1 MGSSAL
7 ANLARHV
14 GALRVQ
20 KYQIVIVDPEKASGA
35 SSPSRR
41 LQVTVGTNPE
51 VSLAPES
58 VAQQSVPI
66 VVAGLT
72 HGHAG

>member
-1 MGSSAL
+1 MKQTETK
-7 ANLARHV
+7 ANLARHG

-35 SSPSRR
+35 SNPSRR

-51 VSLAPES
+51 VSLAPKAS
-58 VAQQSVPI
+58 HSNRCRS
-66 VVAGLT
+66 
-72 HGHAG
+72 